1 MASEALLL
9 RDPLRGEGPGRGLPH
24 AASYWAAV
32 SGEPPID
39 DGALSGERE
48 VDVAVIGGGYT
59 GLSAA
64 YHLARDHGMRVAVLE
79 ANRPGWGCSGRNGGF
94 ARPAIG
100 RHGPAKMIEIWG
112 LATARRVFA
121 EGLNALA
128 TVRRLIRDASID
140 CDATADG
147 HLKIAHR
154 PSRLAGLIADAK
166 VLRERY
172 AYETRL
178 IDAEELRVRHLGG
191 PQSHGALLLPDAI
204 GLNPLKLAFGM
215 LRLARAAGATVF
227 SACPVVGWSKDGDR
241 HLLATPAGR
250 VRARHVVLATN
261 GYTAEGLHGA
271 TNRRLLP
278 VLSHIIVT
286 RPMTP
291 AEKAEAAF
299 HTSHVLTDT
308 RTVLYYFR
316 RLPDERIMFG
326 GRGQIVDSPATRA
339 TQRDF
344 LLAELKRKAPA
355 LGAITVEYD
364 WAGWVCITADAM
376 PHIHHAEDDPT
387 VVYALGYQGSGVSLS
402 LYAGQILADRLGGR
416 ATPDLAPAFSPLPSF
431 PLAALRR
438 TAQRAAFLWWRF
450 KDERG

>member
-1 MASEALLL
+1 MASEPALL
-9 RDPLRGEGPGRGLPH
+9 RDPLLGEGPGRGQPH
-24 AASYWAAV
+24 AASYWAAL
-32 SGEPPID
+32 SGEPPAD
-39 DGALSGERE
+39 EGALAGEHE
-48 VDVAVIGGGYT
+48 VDVAVVGGGYT

-64 YHLARDHGMRVAVLE
+64 YHLARENGARVAVLE

-94 ARPAIG
+94 ARPAFG
-100 RHGPAKMIEIWG
+100 RHSPAKMIELWG
-112 LATARRVFA
+112 IETARRVFA
-121 EGLNALA
+121 EGMTALA
-128 TVRRLIRDASID
+128 TTRRLIHDGGID

-154 PSRLAGLIADAK
+154 PSRLAGLAADAK
-166 VLRERY
+166 VLREQY
-172 AYETRL
+172 GYETRL

-191 PQSHGALLLPDAI
+191 PQSHGALYLPDAI

-215 LRLARAAGATVF
+215 LRLTRRAGARVF
-227 SACPVVGWSKDGDR
+227 SASPVVGWSKDGER
-241 HLLATPAGR
+241 HVLATPSGR
-250 VRARHVVLATN
+250 VRAGNVVLATN
-261 GYTAEGLHGA
+261 GYTAEGLHQA
-271 TNRRLLP
+271 TNLRLLP

-291 AEKAEAAF
+291 AEKAESAF

-308 RTVLYYFR
+308 RTLLYYFR
-316 RLPDERIMFG
+316 RLPDDRIMFG

-355 LGAITVEYD
+355 LRATTVDYD

-387 VVYALGYQGSGVSLS
+387 VTYALGYQGSGVALS
-402 LYAGQILADRLGGR
+402 LHAGKILADRLGGR
-416 ATPDLAPAFSPLPSF
+416 PVSDLPPALSPLPRF

-438 TAQRAAFLWWRF
+438 TAQRAAFWWWRF
-450 KDERG
+450 RDERG

>member
-1 MASEALLL
+1 MTSESAIL
-9 RDPLRGEGPGRGLPH
+9 RDPLLGEGPGRNLPH

-32 SGEPPID
+32 SGDPPAD
-39 DGALSGERE
+39 DGVLVGEHE
-48 VDVAVIGGGYT
+48 FDVAVIGGGYT

-64 YHLARDHGMRVAVLE
+64 YHLARDTGARVAVLE

-94 ARPAIG
+94 ARPAFG
-100 RHGPAKMIEIWG
+100 RHSPAKMIEQWG
-112 LATARRVFA
+112 IDTARRVFA
-121 EGLNALA
+121 EGMNALA
-128 TVRRLIRDASID
+128 TTRALIRDGGID

-154 PSRLAGLIADAK
+154 PSRLAGLIADAEL
-166 VLRERY
+166 LRERY
-172 AYETRL
+172 GYETRL
-178 IDAEELRVRHLGG
+178 MDAEELRARHLGG

-204 GLNPLKLAFGM
+204 GLNPIKLAFGL
-215 LRLARAAGATVF
+215 LRLARGAGAKIF
-227 SACPVVGWSKDGDR
+227 AGSPVVGLSKDGDR
-241 HLLATPAGR
+241 HAVVGPSGR
-250 VRARHVVLATN
+250 VRARNVVLATN
-261 GYTAEGLHGA
+261 GYTAEGLHQA

-291 AEKAEAAF
+291 AEKAESSF
-299 HTSHVLTDT
+299 RTSHVLTDT
-308 RTVLYYFR
+308 RTLLYYFR
-316 RLPDERIMFG
+316 RLPDDRIMFG

-339 TQRDF
+339 VQRDF

-355 LGAITVEYD
+355 LDAITVDYD

-387 VVYALGYQGSGVSLS
+387 VVYALGYQGSGVALA
-402 LYAGQILADRLGGR
+402 LHAGKILADRLGGR
-416 ATPDLAPAFSPLPSF
+416 PVPDLPPAFSPLPRF

-438 TAQRAAFLWWRF
+438 TAQRAAFRWWRF
-450 KDERG
+450 MDERG